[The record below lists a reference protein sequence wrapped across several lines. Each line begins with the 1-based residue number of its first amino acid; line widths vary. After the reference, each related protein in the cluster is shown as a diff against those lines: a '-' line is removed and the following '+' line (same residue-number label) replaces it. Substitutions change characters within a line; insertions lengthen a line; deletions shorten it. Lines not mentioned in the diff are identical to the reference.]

1 MTLNLS
7 YGDLGDACAA
17 AHALDLI
24 GDRWSLI
31 VVRELMFGPRTSPDL
46 RSSLV
51 GVSTDE
57 LNDRLL
63 FLERAGVVVETELGY
78 LTKTTAYALTDW
90 GRELEEVL
98 SALSLWALEGSA
110 RYPVPSTGM
119 TPSGVMV
126 AMRTMVPPRSLT
138 TQAPLRA
145 SWRLTD
151 ARCPDVAAQE
161 FRLEW
166 NELGFDLDVG
176 ELPRVDVAVTGDSTA
191 WAGVALLG
199 QPLDEALAKGS
210 LRVEGDRAALARVLR
225 VFADAMAAVG

>member
-46 RSSLV
+46 RSSLI
-51 GVSTDE
+51 GVSTEE
-57 LNDRLL
+57 LNDRLQ

-90 GRELEEVL
+90 GRDLETVL

-126 AMRTMVPPRSLT
+126 AMRTMVPPSSLT
-138 TQAPLRA
+138 TRAPLRA
-145 SWRLTD
+145 RWRLTD
-151 ARCPDVAAQE
+151 ARCPDVEAQQ
-161 FRLEW
+161 FRLDW

-176 ELPRVDVAVTGDSTA
+176 DLPRADVAVTGDSTT

-199 QPLDEALAKGS
+199 QPLDEALAKGD
-210 LRVEGDRAALARVLR
+210 LQVEGDRAALERVLR

>member
-1 MTLNLS
+1 MTLQLS

-24 GDRWSLI
+24 GDRWSLL

-46 RSSLV
+46 RASLN
-51 GVSTDE
+51 GVSTEE

-78 LTKTTAYALTDW
+78 ITKTTAYALTEW
-90 GRELEEVL
+90 GRELEKVL
-98 SALSLWALEGSA
+98 SALSLWALEGSTH
-110 RYPVPSTGM
+110 YPVPSTGM

-126 AMRTMVPPRSLT
+126 AMRTMVPPQSLPT
-138 TQAPLRA
+138 ETPLRA
-145 SWRLTD
+145 AWRLTD
-151 ARCPDVAAQE
+151 SRCPEVEPQQ
-161 FRLEW
+161 FRLDW
-166 NELGFDLDVG
+166 SELGFDLDVG
-176 ELPRVDVAVTGDSTA
+176 DLPAVDVSVAGDSTV

-199 QPLDEALAKGS
+199 QPLDAAMATGA
-210 LRVEGDRAALARVLR
+210 LRVEGDRAALDRVIR

>member
-1 MTLNLS
+1 VTLNLS

-31 VVRELMFGPRTSPDL
+31 MVRELMFGPRTSPDL
-46 RSSLV
+46 RSSLIGV
-51 GVSTDE
+51 GNEE
-57 LNDRLL
+57 LNDRLQ

-90 GRELEEVL
+90 GRELETVL

-126 AMRTMVPPRSLT
+126 AMRTMVPPSSLT

-145 SWRLTD
+145 RWRLTD
-151 ARCPDVAAQE
+151 ARCPDVEAQQ
-161 FRLEW
+161 FRLDW

-176 ELPRVDVAVTGDSTA
+176 DLPRADVAVTGDSTT

-199 QPLDEALAKGS
+199 QPLGEALAKGD
-210 LRVEGDRAALARVLR
+210 LQVEGDRAALERVLR

>member
-1 MTLNLS
+1 MTLHLS

-31 VVRELMFGPRTSPDL
+31 VVRELMFGPRTAPDL
-46 RSSLV
+46 RSSLI
-51 GVSTDE
+51 GVSTEE
-57 LNDRLL
+57 LNDRLQ
-63 FLERAGVVVETELGY
+63 FLERAGVIVETELGY

-90 GRELEEVL
+90 GRELEKVL
-98 SALSLWALEGSA
+98 SVLSLWALEGSA
-110 RYPVPSTGM
+110 HFPVPSTGM

-126 AMRTMVPPRSLT
+126 AMRTMVPPQSLP

-145 SWRLTD
+145 TWKLTD
-151 ARCPDVAAQE
+151 ARCPDVEPLQ
-161 FRLEW
+161 FRLDW
-166 NELGFDLDVG
+166 NEYGFDLDVG
-176 ELPRVDVAVTGDSTA
+176 ELARVDVTISGDSTA

-199 QPLDEALAKGS
+199 QSLEEALAKGD
-210 LRVEGDRAALARVLR
+210 LHVEGDREALARVLR